1 MRELQDRVAV
11 VTGGGSGIGRGTA
24 LALAAR
30 GMRLAVADLDGVR
43 ADAVVQEVR
52 DAGGHAIGV
61 ICDVARD
68 ADVDELRALVDDEL
82 GGADVVMSNVGVIAS
97 GRPEA
102 IPVSEWA
109 RVLDVNVVSAARMI
123 HAFVPGLLAR
133 GDGHF
138 IFTASTA
145 GLYSYAYD
153 RLPYTASKGA
163 IVALAEGLALYL
175 RPQGIGVTC
184 LCPGP
189 VATNIVEQISV
200 SGEALPLRWPGLSLL
215 DPGAVGEMVADAIVE
230 NRFLLLT
237 HPEVQD
243 LQRRRAE
250 DPEAFLQA
258 QIETLGQDGE
268 PA

>member
-1 MRELQDRVAV
+1 MRDLRDRVAV

-30 GMRLAVADLDGVR
+30 GMRLAVADVDGAR
-43 ADAVVQEVR
+43 AEGVAREVCE
-52 DAGGHAIGV
+52 AGGHAIGV
-61 ICDVARD
+61 ACDVARD
-68 ADVDELRALVDDEL
+68 ADVDALRALVDHEL

-109 RVLDVNVVSAARMI
+109 RVLDVNVLSAARTI

-133 GDGHF
+133 GEGHLV
-138 IFTASTA
+138 FTASTA
-145 GLYSYAYD
+145 GLYTYAYD
-153 RLPYTASKGA
+153 RLPYAASKGA
-163 IVALAEGLALYL
+163 VVALAEGLALYL

-189 VATNIVEQISV
+189 VATNIVEQIAF
-200 SGEALPLRWPGLSLL
+200 SGEVLPIRSPGLSVL
-215 DPGAVGEMVADAIVE
+215 DPGAVGEMVAEAIVE
-230 NRFLLLT
+230 DRFLLLT

-243 LQRRRAE
+243 FQRRRAE
-250 DPEAFLQA
+250 DPEGFLAA
-258 QIETLGQDGE
+258 QIEALAPDGE
-268 PA
+268 PS